1 MRCLLA
7 LAGSFWLFMTGSA
20 FAENVRYFGVWS
32 YTENA
37 LAEEIGAED
46 RASRRLGYWALN
58 FDEEGRVLAGTYQGG
73 DGSAWVTIRYVVVE
87 DRLYADLFG
96 PDGAH
101 RARKSTQLTSQ
112 HPVGFD
118 PR

>member
-1 MRCLLA
+1 MRRLLA
-7 LAGSFWLFMTGSA
+7 LAGFFWLLLAGAA
-20 FAENVRYFGVWS
+20 FAEDVRYFGVWS

-46 RASRRLGYWALN
+46 RASRRLGYWALS
-58 FDEEGRVLAGTYQGG
+58 FDEEGRILEGTYRGG
-73 DGSAWVTIRYVVVE
+73 DGSAWVTVRYVVVE
-87 DRLYADLFG
+87 DRIYADLFG
-96 PDGAH
+96 LDGAH
-101 RARKSTQLTSQ
+101 RARRSTQLTSQ

>member
-1 MRCLLA
+1 M
-7 LAGSFWLFMTGSA
+7 
-20 FAENVRYFGVWS
+20 
-32 YTENA
+32 
-37 LAEEIGAED
+37 
-46 RASRRLGYWALN
+46 
-58 FDEEGRVLAGTYQGG
+58 
-73 DGSAWVTIRYVVVE
+73 TIRYVVVE

-101 RARKSTQLTSQ
+101 RARRSTQLTSQ